1 MRCPRTGAFAPC
13 DWNFVFDGGTCP
25 DCPGIVITA
34 RVTAEVG
41 VQLRGS
47 AQPHVLGSTGSLGL
61 SNGGRLGQARSAGV
75 CIADCPVSGAAN
87 DGPLSARLY
96 PLRRMRHSH
105 SWAAVGRLP
114 QGRGVDCAGSVDR
127 VMARG
132 PAGPVV
138 ALLIGSVICEGVAY
152 ARARTKCK
160 GTESIA
166 CVQRI
171 NGRERR
177 VLFTVHA
184 TRDHVIVRTSTTM
197 AHGRCNVCRL
207 STVRAAQ

>member
-1 MRCPRTGAFAPC
+1 MLQTSNRPLACAPVGHLQLQWQCIHMLEEVGGRKATVATFAPC

-114 QGRGVDCAGSVDR
+114 QGRGC
-127 VMARG
+127 
-132 PAGPVV
+132 
-138 ALLIGSVICEGVAY
+138 
-152 ARARTKCK
+152 TQK
-160 GTESIA
+160 
-166 CVQRI
+166 
-171 NGRERR
+171 
-177 VLFTVHA
+177 
-184 TRDHVIVRTSTTM
+184 
-197 AHGRCNVCRL
+197 
-207 STVRAAQ
+207 